1 MYMKTKKK
9 LKIKKVTFFK
19 FLFESFSS
27 FLPHPSNHPPFTHLH
42 PSFPLYIFTL
52 SNKEIKTKKVTKKS
66 VQQFHWNLQSKMT
79 RCSCKLQAPCSHE
92 QAKF

>member
-1 MYMKTKKK
+1 MYMKTKQK
-9 LKIKKVTFFK
+9 LKIKKVTFLK

-52 SNKEIKTKKVTKKS
+52 SNKEIKLKGYQKVSSAISLELTIKDDAM
-66 VQQFHWNLQSKMT
+66 Q
-79 RCSCKLQAPCSHE
+79 LQASSAMLPR
-92 QAKF
+92 AV